1 MDKYFK
7 RKAMTDLQPPIL
19 KNDNHDQVQ
28 PTSKSIQPEVNLTD
42 LPADPGLRIR
52 ISNYNP
58 NDQDEIRRLYL
69 QKGPCQ
75 PRNHDFPYTKFGKQL
90 RRFNPAWFNE
100 YGSWLEYS
108 IRKDAAFCLYC
119 YLFRIDNGEQAG
131 GESFVVEGFKNWK
144 KKEKF
149 EVHVGEPNSAH
160 NQAFTACQDLM
171 NQKQHIRTVMR
182 KQSDQSR
189 RDYRVRLNASIDCI
203 RFILRQGLA
212 FRGHGESEDS
222 NNKGN
227 FLELLQF
234 LSNHNESIR
243 NVVLQNAPENL
254 KLTAPDIQKD
264 IVSAVATE
272 TTNTIINGVGDA
284 LFAILIDESRDI
296 SIKEQMA
303 VVLRYVNKQ
312 GSVTER
318 FLGIVHVHETTAI
331 SLKAAI
337 DELFSKH
344 GLSISRLRGQGYD
357 GASNMQ
363 GEFNGLKTLIM
374 KENKYAFYVHCFAHQ
389 LQLALVAVA
398 RKHSQICSLF
408 STVSNMVN
416 VVGSSCKRHDIL
428 QEKQVDKIIEA
439 LKSGELL
446 SGQGLNQETSLKR
459 AGDTRWGSHY
469 GTLLSLIVM
478 FSSVISVLE
487 IVVTDGFSMEKRGDA
502 LNLLKLAQTF
512 DFVFDL
518 HLMKTILGITNELS
532 KALQRKEQ
540 DIVNAMSL
548 VQVSKQRLQMMRDNG
563 WDSLL
568 IEVSSFCAKENIPVL
583 NMDDKFVAPG
593 RSRRHVEEI
602 TNLHHYRA
610 ELFYTT
616 IDMQIQE
623 LNNRFTE
630 VTTELLLCVA
640 CLNPSNSFCAF
651 DKQKLI
657 RLAEFYPVEFSTIQL
672 MALDNQLETY
682 IIDIRSNSEF
692 SELEGINNLA
702 EKMIKTKKDI
712 VYPLVYLLVTLA
724 LILPV
729 ATATVER
736 AFSAMK
742 ILKNRL
748 RNRMGD
754 ELMNDCLVAYIEKD
768 IFDSIDNEA
777 IIQRFQ
783 NMKTRRGQL

>member
-1 MDKYFK
+1 
-7 RKAMTDLQPPIL
+7 
-19 KNDNHDQVQ
+19 
-28 PTSKSIQPEVNLTD
+28 
-42 LPADPGLRIR
+42 
-52 ISNYNP
+52 
-58 NDQDEIRRLYL
+58 
-69 QKGPCQ
+69 
-75 PRNHDFPYTKFGKQL
+75 
-90 RRFNPAWFNE
+90 
-100 YGSWLEYS
+100 
-108 IRKDAAFCLYC
+108 
-119 YLFRIDNGEQAG
+119 
-131 GESFVVEGFKNWK
+131 
-144 KKEKF
+144 
-149 EVHVGEPNSAH
+149 
-160 NQAFTACQDLM
+160 M
-171 NQKQHIRTVMR
+171 NQKQHIRTVVR
-182 KQSDQSR
+182 KQLDQSR

-203 RFILRQGLA
+203 RFILRQGLT
-212 FRGHGESEDS
+212 FRGHDESEDS

-227 FLELLQF
+227 FLKLLQF

-243 NVVLQNAPENL
+243 NVVLQNAPKNL

-296 SIKEQMA
+296 SIKKQMA

-318 FLGIVHVHETTAI
+318 FLGIVHVRETTAI

-344 GLSISRLRGQGYD
+344 GLSISRLREQGYD
-357 GASNMQ
+357 GASN
-363 GEFNGLKTLIM
+363 I
-374 KENKYAFYVHCFAHQ
+374 
-389 LQLALVAVA
+389 
-398 RKHSQICSLF
+398 
-408 STVSNMVN
+408 TVSNVVN

-446 SGQGLNQETSLKR
+446 SGQSLNQETCLKR

-469 GTLLSLIVM
+469 GTLLILIVM
-478 FSSVISVLE
+478 FSSVIGVLE
-487 IVVTDGFSMEKRGDA
+487 IVVMDGFSMEKR
-502 LNLLKLAQTF
+502 
-512 DFVFDL
+512 
-518 HLMKTILGITNELS
+518 
-532 KALQRKEQ
+532 
-540 DIVNAMSL
+540 
-548 VQVSKQRLQMMRDNG
+548 
-563 WDSLL
+563 
-568 IEVSSFCAKENIPVL
+568 ENIPVL
-583 NMDDKFVAPG
+583 NMDEKFVALG
-593 RSRRHVEEI
+593 RSRRNAEEI
-602 TNLHHYRA
+602 TNLHHYLA
-610 ELFYTT
+610 ELFYTI

-623 LNNRFTE
+623 LNNYFTE

-672 MALDNQLETY
+672 MALDNQLKTY
-682 IIDIRSNSEF
+682 IINIRSN
-692 SELEGINNLA
+692 I
-702 EKMIKTKKDI
+702 
-712 VYPLVYLLVTLA
+712 
-724 LILPV
+724 